1 MFKKMQIKNRLRFSY
16 IAILVLFAIGSLM
29 ALIELRHVGKALTDF
44 YHEDYA
50 VTVAAADARK
60 DMQFGRANLFKAV
73 LEESPQKTQE
83 ILQEAA
89 DNFSRVREER
99 LAEIRKHFQGD
110 PAMLD
115 AVDEIAAKG
124 KAYRDEIFSLSGTDL
139 DGEGK
144 KRVYHLIADEYVPN
158 VINPMMDHMTEIQ
171 RYAEEHAEK
180 MIDEAYRNQ
189 KIASGLLILVLLA
202 GSAFAITV
210 SYQITKELN
219 QALDEV
225 MKASEKLA
233 QGDLESIDMNYSSLN
248 ELGAL
253 ADNIRT
259 LVSFQKKIILDLV
272 HVLDNFSKGNF
283 TIRTQAADAYVGSY
297 ESLLRSLKTLRIQM
311 NDTLVQINQSAEQ
324 VSSGSE
330 QVSNGAQAL
339 AQGSTEQAS
348 SMEELAATVQDIS
361 VAIKSAAEHSD
372 EAHGEMEQA
381 AQALMECNDHMQDM
395 LNAMEEIDEKSTRIE
410 KIMKTIEDIAFQT
423 NILALNAAV
432 EAARAGSAGKGFAVV
447 ADEVR
452 SLAAHSADASK
463 ESALLIEASMTAVN
477 KGSDLAKKTAESLI
491 KVVSRADK
499 TNTAVEGV
507 TAETEKL
514 NNAVAEVTASFDQ
527 ISSVI
532 QTNSATAE
540 ESAAASEELSGQAQ
554 MMKDLV
560 AGFKLEDP
568 SGYGSFAALPQNT
581 SHGEYIADRM
591 TDVNGMVS
599 ARQQYEKY

>member
-1 MFKKMQIKNRLRFSY
+1 MFKNMSIKKRLRVSY
-16 IAILVLFAIGSLM
+16 IAILVLFGLGCFFALNTLRNIGDDF
-29 ALIELRHVGKALTDF
+29 GDF
-44 YHEDYA
+44 YEEDYV

-60 DMQFGRANLFKAV
+60 DMQFGRANLFKAI

-83 ILQEAA
+83 ILQEAG

-99 LAEIRKHFQGD
+99 LTKIREHFQGD
-110 PAMLD
+110 SAMLD
-115 AVDEIAAKG
+115 AVDEIVAKG
-124 KAYRDEIFSLSGTDL
+124 KPYRDEIFSLSGSDL

-144 KRVYHLIADEYVPN
+144 KKVYRLIADEYVPN
-158 VINPMMDHMTEIQ
+158 VINPLMDQMTEVQ
-171 RYAEEHAEK
+171 RYAEDHAEK
-180 MIDEAYRNQ
+180 MIAEEARNQ
-189 KIASGLLILVLLA
+189 KIASGLLILMLLA

-210 SYQITKELN
+210 SYRITKELN
-219 QALDEV
+219 QALNEV
-225 MKASEKLA
+225 MTASEKLA
-233 QGDLESIDMNYSSLN
+233 QGDLESVEMSYSSAN

-259 LVSFQKKIILDLV
+259 LVSFQRKIISDLV
-272 HVLDNFSKGNF
+272 NVLDNLSKGNF
-283 TIRTQAADAYVGSY
+283 TIRAQAADAYVGNY
-297 ESLLRSLKTLRIQM
+297 EALLRSLRILRIQM

-324 VSSGSE
+324 VSNGSE
-330 QVSNGAQAL
+330 QVSDGAQAL

-348 SMEELAATVQDIS
+348 SMEELSATVQDIS
-361 VAIKSAAEHSD
+361 SAIKSAAEHTNEARD
-372 EAHGEMEQA
+372 EVGQA
-381 AQALMECNDHMQDM
+381 GQELLECNQQMQEM
-395 LNAMEEIDEKSTRIE
+395 LDAMQEINEKSTQIG

-452 SLAAHSADASK
+452 SLAARSADASK
-463 ESALLIEASMTAVN
+463 ESAVLIEASMHAVK
-477 KGSDLAKKTAESLI
+477 KGSEFAQRTAESLVE
-491 KVVSRADK
+491 VVSRTDKK
-499 TNTAVEGV
+499 TNAAMEKV
-507 TAETEKL
+507 TAETERL
-514 NNAVAEVTASFDQ
+514 SSAVTEVTASFDQ

-560 AGFKLEDP
+560 ARFKLEDS
-568 SGYGSFAALPQNT
+568 SGDGGFALAQST
-581 SHGEYIADRM
+581 SHEEYAADKM
-591 TDVNGMVS
+591 ADVSSMVS

>member
-1 MFKKMQIKNRLRFSY
+1 MFKNMQIKKRLRVSY
-16 IAILVLFAIGSLM
+16 IAILVLFSLGSILALM
-29 ALIELRHVGKALTDF
+29 TLRDTGNAFVDF
-44 YHEDYA
+44 YQKDYA
-50 VTVAAADARK
+50 VTVDAADARK
-60 DMQFGRANLFKAV
+60 DIQSGRANLFKAI
-73 LEESPQKTQE
+73 LEQSPQKTQE

-89 DNFSRVREER
+89 ENFRRVQEER
-99 LAEIRKHFQGD
+99 LVNIREHFQGD

-124 KAYRDEIFSLSGTDL
+124 RSYRDEIFSLSGTDL
-139 DGEGK
+139 DEEGK
-144 KRVYHLIADEYVPN
+144 EKVYHLIADEYVPN
-158 VINPMMDHMTEIQ
+158 VLNPIMDQMTEIQ
-171 RYAEEHAEK
+171 RYSETHAEK
-180 MIDEAYRNQ
+180 MIAEAYRNQ

-210 SYQITKELN
+210 SYRITKELN
-219 QALDEV
+219 QALNEV
-225 MKASEKLA
+225 MTASKKLA
-233 QGDLESIDMNYSSLN
+233 QGDLESVEINYASAN

-259 LVSFQKKIILDLV
+259 LVSFQKKIIPDLANMLDAL
-272 HVLDNFSKGNF
+272 SKGNF
-283 TIRTQAADAYVGSY
+283 TIRTQSADAYVGNY
-297 ESLLRSLKTLRIQM
+297 ELLLRSLRTLRTQM

-324 VSSGSE
+324 VSSGSD
-330 QVSNGAQAL
+330 QVSDGAQAL

-348 SMEELAATVQDIS
+348 SIEELSATVQDIS
-361 VAIKSAAEHSD
+361 SAIKSAAEHSD
-372 EAHGEMEQA
+372 EAHGEMEEA
-381 AQALMECNDHMQDM
+381 AQALSECNSQMNDM
-395 LNAMEEIDEKSTRIE
+395 LNAMQEIDEKSAQIG

-452 SLAAHSADASK
+452 SLAARSADASK
-463 ESALLIEASMTAVN
+463 ESAVLIEDSMMAVK
-477 KGSDLAKKTAESLI
+477 KGSDLAKQTAESLVE
-491 KVVSRADK
+491 VVSRADR
-499 TNTAVEGV
+499 TNAAVESV

-514 NNAVAEVTASFDQ
+514 SSAVTEVTASFDQ

-560 AGFKLEDP
+560 ARFKLEDH
-568 SGYGSFAALPQNT
+568 SGYVSFAPAQNGV
-581 SHGEYIADRM
+581 HEEYAYDEMSDADYN
-591 TDVNGMVS
+591 V
-599 ARQQYEKY
+599 RQRFEKY